1 MTPLILAGL
10 GFSAYHLY
18 QWWVQPTP
26 DGRRDN
32 DRLIIVGLAL
42 FFMFVAPLLGFDGS
56 STADAR

>member
-10 GFSAYHLY
+10 GFSAYHLH

-32 DRLIIVGLAL
+32 DRLILVGLAL
-42 FFMFVAPLLGFDGS
+42 FFTFIAPLLGLEPTG
-56 STADAR
+56 AAER